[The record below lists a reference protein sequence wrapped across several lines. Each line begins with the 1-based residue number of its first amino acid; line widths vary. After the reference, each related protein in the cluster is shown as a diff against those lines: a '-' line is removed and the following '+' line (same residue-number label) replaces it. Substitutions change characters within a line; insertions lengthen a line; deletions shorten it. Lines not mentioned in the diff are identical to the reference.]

1 MVYTILISI
10 VFIAEIIIAITLIQ
24 NLIKLD
30 KAVIDCSEMVEKANP
45 IIKEVVILAKKISEQ
60 AIELAEDF
68 KYKIKKNQED
78 VVLRFLSKVLM
89 LLLLLKINSKAINTF
104 RKSKSG
110 KLIIKGLSMLGN
122 MV

>member
-10 VFIAEIIIAITLIQ
+10 VFIAEIIITITILQ

-30 KAVIDCSEMVEKANP
+30 KVVLDYSETVKQANP
-45 IIKEVVILAKKISEQ
+45 LIKDVANLSKKVSEQ
-60 AIELAEDF
+60 IIELAEHF
-68 KYKIKKNQED
+68 VYKLKKDQED
-78 VVLRFLSKVLM
+78 IFLRFLSKILM
-89 LLLLLKINSKAINTF
+89 ILLLLKINSKAINAF

-110 KLIIKGLSMLGN
+110 KLIIKGLTMLGN